1 MGEIQ
6 IKRVYEPVGQDDG
19 LRVLVDRVWPRGR
32 RREQVACP
40 VWAKEVTPST
50 GLRKAFHAG
59 AVDGAEFEQRY
70 RKELAGSPALTD
82 LAEQVAAALKD
93 SNVTLVTAAHL
104 VPHGHAAVLRALLH
118 EQIQSAAED
127 AHAPARGRGRPSC

>member
-6 IKRVYEPVGQDDG
+6 IKRVYEPAEQTDG

-40 VWAKEVTPST
+40 LWAKEVTPST

-82 LAEQVAAALKD
+82 LAEQVAAALAD
-93 SNVTLVTAAHL
+93 GNVTLVTAAHL
-104 VPHGHAAVLRALLH
+104 VPHGHASVLRALLR
-118 EQIQSAAED
+118 EEIQSAAET
-127 AHAPARGRGRPSC
+127 AKA